1 MERPRGSTPSPT
13 PLSTTVS
20 RPASRG
26 SSSSLVESEESFHAA
41 DPSRAAQ
48 AQADESIF
56 ADFIAGGAAPPV
68 EGKGKERESSN
79 SSSEHEDVQGAE
91 ESLAARTP
99 VSAKASSTAPATL
112 SVGTAATAAAAPP
125 PLVVVG
131 PPPPPVPA
139 HPPPPVRHPNAQT
152 WVIGGVG
159 SCVAGSVTT
168 VAAAIFLA
176 SHETSTAVGIFIF
189 GVALLAF
196 GVFAIVRGL
205 TRWVA
210 PPGPQAR

>member
-1 MERPRGSTPSPT
+1 MERSRGSTPPST

-20 RPASRG
+20 RSASRD

-56 ADFIAGGAAPPV
+56 AEFIAGGAAPPV
-68 EGKGKERESSN
+68 EGKGKERETPKSSP
-79 SSSEHEDVQGAE
+79 EHEAVESSE
-91 ESLAARTP
+91 ESLEARTP

-112 SVGTAATAAAAPP
+112 SVGNAATAAAAPP

-131 PPPPPVPA
+131 PPAPA

-152 WVIGGVG
+152 WTFAGAG
-159 SCVAGSVTT
+159 SCVTGAVAIVTAGTASIGGTT
-168 VAAAIFLA
+168 VAVAIGFTL
-176 SHETSTAVGIFIF
+176 GC
-189 GVALLAF
+189 ALLVL

-205 TRWVA
+205 TLRAA